1 MQPWVSTVMGKY
13 SHFLLREQNL
23 AVTTAAP
30 RGLVQWLGWGGLR
43 SQGFQVLGVRAG
55 SLPTGS
61 SPR

>member
-30 RGLVQWLGWGGLR
+30 RGLVQWLGMGRPEKPGVPSLR
-43 SQGFQVLGVRAG
+43 GEGR